1 MWRIGLLLAVVMAT
15 LASPAAAAERT
26 GEPATVIS
34 TTGPQG
40 AALTLAAQDATTGGL
55 CLDVTF
61 SGLATPDAACLA
73 PSATPSG
80 DLAVRSLRRPGATV
94 FYGATTSATR
104 RVDLTLGSQTLRLAT
119 RAGRAY
125 TGVSA
130 GKVRFYAAAVKGTPA
145 IGAVTVRAARGRVRV
160 ARDLNPLAL
169 RALGRRWTAER
180 LRDEQDRASALV
192 VLAADLLAP
201 KPGNPGRRV
210 RALCAGLRTGGVA
223 GRAVCA
229 KRSTRLETRFGIS
242 CDTGREVLY
251 GVGPAFI
258 HRATAVLS
266 DGTRR
271 PVEVRHVPRS
281 VRRAGVVLLL
291 QVPSGQAFS
300 VLAYDKRGTRVGTA
314 KLTGGAC

>member
-1 MWRIGLLLAVVMAT
+1 MWRTGLLLAVVTAS
-15 LASPAAAAERT
+15 LASPAVAAERA
-26 GEPATVIS
+26 GQPAQVVS

-61 SGLATPDAACLA
+61 SGLATPDAACLP

-104 RVDLTLGSQTLRLAT
+104 RIDLTLGSRTLRLAT

-125 TGVSA
+125 TGASA
-130 GKVRFYAAAVKGTPA
+130 GKVRFYAAAVKGAPA
-145 IGAVTVRAARGRVRV
+145 IGAVTVRAAGGRVRA

-169 RALGRRWTAER
+169 PPLGRRWVAEH
-180 LRDEQDRASALV
+180 LRDEQDRAAALV
-192 VLAADLLAP
+192 VLAADVLSP
-201 KPGNPGRRV
+201 TRGHPGRRV

-242 CDTGREVLY
+242 CETGREVLY

-271 PVEVRHVPRS
+271 PVQVRRVPRS
-281 VRRAGVVLLL
+281 VRRPGAVLLL

-300 VLAYDKRGTRVGTA
+300 VIAYDARGTRVGTA
-314 KLTGGAC
+314 KLSGGAC